1 MKQTIHKQK
10 ENLLYLALW
19 LLLFII
25 PLMTGYIRSINSPIE
40 GMQWHEVFEIWKTLA
55 IFLTAFVIHNFFV
68 APLLVYRN
76 KKTAYFAMV
85 ASLML
90 VFILIQCQRPG
101 PKRLPMHG
109 PIAISK
115 TVAPPPQ
122 AATPEHKPGHKPE
135 YKPGHKPAYKPG
147 HQPGQSPQPPIGKT
161 GKRPVDIGF
170 NDIVGVILLLSLLG
184 LNLGVKYYFKNDE
197 DAKVLA
203 KLKEQNLE
211 QQLEYL
217 KYQINPHFLMNTLNN
232 IHALVDIDPERAK
245 ELIVIMSRLMR
256 HMLYEGSKSLIPLQ
270 REVDF
275 LQNYIELMRIRY
287 TDQVDITVEMPSNIP
302 ETNIPPLLFITFVE
316 NAFKHGVSYRQRSFI
331 RLKLTV
337 DNNQLCFLCA
347 NSKRQDTG
355 QHQTEQLQGG
365 MGLSNI
371 QQRLKLLY
379 GNDYHLELN
388 DGSDTY
394 EVKLILPTPSLPK

>member
-1 MKQTIHKQK
+1 MKQTLHKQT
-10 ENLLYLALW
+10 EHLIYLALW

-232 IHALVDIDPERAK
+232 IHALVDIDPEQAK

-287 TDQVDITVEMPSNIP
+287 TDHVDITVELPSTTP
-302 ETNIPPLLFITFVE
+302 EANIPPLLFITFVE
-316 NAFKHGVSYRQRSFI
+316 NAFKHGVSYRQQSFI
-331 RLKLTV
+331 RIKLST
-337 DNNQLCFLCA
+337 DENRLCFVCT
-347 NSKRQDTG
+347 NSKRHDTG
-355 QHQTEQLQGG
+355 QHQTEELQGG
-365 MGLSNI
+365 VGLNNI
-371 QQRLKLLY
+371 RQRLSLLY
-379 GNDYHLELN
+379 GTNYSLEMD
-388 DGSDTY
+388 DGSETY
-394 EVKLILPTPSLPK
+394 HVSLSLPLS

>member
-1 MKQTIHKQK
+1 MKQTLHKQT
-10 ENLLYLALW
+10 EHLIYLALW

-232 IHALVDIDPERAK
+232 IHALVDIDPEQAK

-287 TDQVDITVEMPSNIP
+287 TDHVDITVELPSTTP
-302 ETNIPPLLFITFVE
+302 EANIPPLLFITFVE
-316 NAFKHGVSYRQRSFI
+316 NAFKHGVSYRQQSFI
-331 RLKLTV
+331 RIKLST
-337 DNNQLCFLCA
+337 DNNRLCFVCT
-347 NSKRQDTG
+347 NSKRHDTG
-355 QHQTEQLQGG
+355 QHQTEELQGG
-365 MGLSNI
+365 VGLNNI
-371 QQRLKLLY
+371 RQRLSLLY
-379 GNDYHLELN
+379 GTNYSLKMDDGAETYHVSL
-388 DGSDTY
+388 
-394 EVKLILPTPSLPK
+394 SLPLS